1 MVFIISL
8 LSIFRGWRL
17 MLNQNKEKAEMEKLK
32 REVVVLNKE
41 QRRLAKKLSALRL
54 IISEIN
60 NDPDLDKI
68 LNLVIKKAVQI
79 VEAERGSLML
89 FDHKTEELYIKS
101 SIGLNKKTV
110 STVRIAPG
118 EGIAGW
124 VFKEEKPLLVKEG
137 AKDPRFKSFEEI
149 EEELKSIISVPL
161 KIKDQVIGVINLDNR
176 RKGDFFNKDDLQL
189 LSTFVDEAV
198 IAIENARLHQEIK
211 NQLKEHTII
220 YKINNLINSTLN
232 PEAVLTKV
240 VKSIRKYFNYL
251 ICDVLLLDEQKE
263 NLYIAATDGYLAK
276 DRRNTRIKLGEGVT
290 GKVAATGKPL
300 LVPDVSKFEGYIQGT
315 KEVRSEVAVPLKVKD
330 ELIGVFN
337 VESKRFNTFDK
348 RDIRL
353 LSILS
358 TPVAIA
364 IQNAWL
370 HQQMKNLA
378 ITDDLTGL
386 HNFRYLR
393 ERLVE
398 EVKRAQRYER
408 PLALIMADID
418 YFKNYN
424 DAFGHLEGNR
434 VLKNLA
440 NILRVNVREVDI
452 AGRYGGEEFIIIL
465 PEAGK
470 EEAQEIAERIR
481 LKVEKYKF
489 INKNNHS
496 DEKKLTLSLGVTSC
510 FQEIISPQGLIYK
523 VDQALYQAKRKGRN
537 RVEVI

>member
-1 MVFIISL
+1 
-8 LSIFRGWRL
+8 
-17 MLNQNKEKAEMEKLK
+17 MEKLK
-32 REVVVLNKE
+32 REVVVLNKDRE
-41 QRRLAKKLSALRL
+41 RLLKELSALKL
-54 IISEIN
+54 IISETN
-60 NDPDLDKI
+60 NT
-68 LNLVIKKAVQI
+68 LNLDRVLDLIIQKGTQI
-79 VEAERGSLML
+79 VEAERGSVML
-89 FDHKTEELYIKS
+89 FDLKKEELCIKS
-101 SIGLNKKTV
+101 SVGLSKRATY
-110 STVRIAPG
+110 TVRIKPG
-118 EGIAGW
+118 EGFAGW
-124 VFKEEKPLLVKEG
+124 VFKESKPLLVKEA
-137 AKDPRFKSFEEI
+137 AKDSKFKRFEGTKEESR
-149 EEELKSIISVPL
+149 SIISVPL
-161 KIKDQVIGVINLDNR
+161 KSRDRVIGVVNVDSKKKVFSSN
-176 RKGDFFNKDDLQL
+176 DLRV
-189 LSTFVDEAV
+189 LSTFANEAV
-198 IAIENARLHQEIK
+198 IVIENIKLHQEIK

-263 NLYIAATDGYLAK
+263 NLYIAATDGYLAEN
-276 DRRNTRIKLGEGVT
+276 RRNIWIKLGEGLT

-300 LVPDVSKFEGYIQGT
+300 LVPDVTKFEGYIQGA

-330 ELIGVFN
+330 KLIGVFN
-337 VESKRFNTFDK
+337 VESKRFNAFDK

-393 ERLVE
+393 ERLEE
-398 EVKRAQRYER
+398 EVKRAQRYKR

-434 VLKNLA
+434 ALKNLA
-440 NILRVNVREVDI
+440 NILRSNIREVDI
-452 AGRYGGEEFIIIL
+452 AARYGGEEFIIIL
-465 PEAGK
+465 PEANR
-470 EEAQEIAERIR
+470 EEAKKIAERIR
-481 LKVEKYKF
+481 SKVEKCNF
-489 INKNNHS
+489 AVEKNHP
-496 DEKKLTLSLGVTSC
+496 ERKITISLGVTSC
-510 FQEIISPQGLIYK
+510 FQENITPQDLVRK
-523 VDQALYQAKRKGRN
+523 VDQALYLAKARGKN

>member
-1 MVFIISL
+1 
-8 LSIFRGWRL
+8 

-41 QRRLAKKLSALRL
+41 RRRLAKKLSALRL

-124 VFKEEKPLLVKEG
+124 VFKEGKPLLVKEG
-137 AKDPRFKSFEEI
+137 ATDPRFKSFEEI

-189 LSTFVDEAV
+189 LSTFADEAV
-198 IAIENARLHQEIK
+198 IAIENAK
-211 NQLKEHTII
+211 
-220 YKINNLINSTLN
+220 
-232 PEAVLTKV
+232 
-240 VKSIRKYFNYL
+240 
-251 ICDVLLLDEQKE
+251 
-263 NLYIAATDGYLAK
+263 
-276 DRRNTRIKLGEGVT
+276 
-290 GKVAATGKPL
+290 
-300 LVPDVSKFEGYIQGT
+300 
-315 KEVRSEVAVPLKVKD
+315 
-330 ELIGVFN
+330 
-337 VESKRFNTFDK
+337 
-348 RDIRL
+348 
-353 LSILS
+353 
-358 TPVAIA
+358 
-364 IQNAWL
+364 L

-393 ERLVE
+393 ERLEE

-408 PLALIMADID
+408 SLALIMADID

-440 NILRVNVREVDI
+440 NIIKINVREVDI

-489 INKNNHS
+489 INKNNHT